1 MPRRGVDEWFW
12 TVSDLQ
18 RLQGEMLR
26 STRPVVATGKCWE
39 PRVDVI
45 EDERRFIIKAEI
57 AGVRGE
63 EIQLL
68 YIPERHSLLIRGFR
82 EDEEAQSKGR
92 RFHQMEIPS
101 GEFAREVNLPEVAI
115 DHQSMRAQYKNG
127 FLMVVI
133 PKAETVV
140 VTQTITIQGL

>member
-12 TVSDLQ
+12 TYGDLQ

-26 STRPVVATGKCWE
+26 SRPVVATAKCWE

-45 EDERRFIIKAEI
+45 EDERNFIIKAEI

-63 EIQLL
+63 DIQLL
-68 YIPERHSLLIRGFR
+68 FLPERHSIMIRGVR
-82 EDEEAQSKGR
+82 SEEEGPSSGR
-92 RFHQMEIPS
+92 RLHQLEIPF
-101 GEFAREVNLPEVAI
+101 GEFAREVSLPEVPI
-115 DHQSMRAQYKNG
+115 EHQNMRAQYKNG
-127 FLMVVI
+127 FLLVLI
-133 PKAETVV
+133 PKAETIV